1 MKSVAGDTTVSSV
14 SLCALGAI
22 IGRYVRF
29 KNLELLLYL
38 LISVD
43 SLNQIGEALT
53 LKWPPDAR

>member
-1 MKSVAGDTTVSSV
+1 MKSVAGDTTASSV

-38 LISVD
+38 LDQCRQSKSD
-43 SLNQIGEALT
+43 
-53 LKWPPDAR
+53 R